1 MTGVEQSAGF
11 RARSRD
17 GLRARSQATS
27 RGGFRASPRGEQ
39 GIILILVMLVV
50 LVLACVMVQLFFTT
64 SVNKEVTDHQTKII
78 PMDMAAG
85 GAFLQAKAVLLQDM
99 EGQPAGDEG
108 TGGEEEGM
116 GEDGGEEE
124 GMGQEEGDGGD
135 GTSNT
140 DSLVDEWA
148 RPGAIT
154 VMTSNDLD
162 VLVLVRDE
170 DSKFNVLSVAAT
182 DEEKAEESRI
192 RLARLIDTFREST
205 KGDVS
210 RAASE
215 RIVDDIVEWLE
226 GKRDR
231 ERFPTPLI
239 KTNALDEDPSEL
251 EDEPVHIPL
260 TVEELQMCESLTKE
274 ILFGYKDGSDRIP
287 GLVEHITTY
296 SNLIFDSVPTD
307 EEEEEDNTFGEEPPP
322 EEEEP
327 PPGGEEDEGDEE
339 EEEEGEPVETNNG
352 RVNINTAPYAVLRGL
367 MDEAD
372 IPNSVLEK
380 ILEFREKAI
389 EVYEDLQDREG
400 EFGSILEEDEEDED
414 FIFTT
419 PTEVFERVEEYFNT
433 SFNLD
438 EDAEET
444 FTNLLATTSNVFT
457 VYISVRVSEGKLSQ
471 NYRAVIWRWSG
482 TASDTG
488 EMEDEGDAT
497 DGTGEARIITLVP
510 LELYPYPLPLSPEEE
525 EQYLT
530 TF

>member
-1 MTGVEQSAGF
+1 MQQGAKMARAKRSA
-11 RARSRD
+11 
-17 GLRARSQATS
+17 
-27 RGGFRASPRGEQ
+27 RGRGER
-39 GIILILVMLVV
+39 GVILILVMLVV

-64 SVNKEVTDHQTKII
+64 SVNKQIADHQKIKY
-78 PMDMAAG
+78 PMKMAAK

-99 EGQPAGDEG
+99 ENQSAGDDEMDGDAPGAGAGEEDGMGQGGEEGDPEGDGTGEDEG
-108 TGGEEEGM
+108 TG
-116 GEDGGEEE
+116 DA
-124 GMGQEEGDGGD
+124 
-135 GTSNT
+135 TANA

-162 VLVLVRDE
+162 VMVLVRDE
-170 DSKFNVLSVAAT
+170 DSKFNLLSVVDK
-182 DEEKAEESRI
+182 DEEKAEESQI

-231 ERFPTPLI
+231 ERFPVPLI
-239 KTNALDEDPSEL
+239 KTGADDEDPDLL
-251 EDEPVHIPL
+251 EDEPIHYPL

-274 ILFGYKDGSDRIP
+274 ILFGYKDGTDRIP
-287 GLVEHITTY
+287 GLVEYITCY
-296 SNLIFDSVPTD
+296 SNLIFDKVPED
-307 EEEEEDNTFGEEPPP
+307 EEEAEDDSFGEEPPP
-322 EEEEP
+322 EEED
-327 PPGGEEDEGDEE
+327 PPGSEDDESEE
-339 EEEEGEPVETNNG
+339 EEAEAEPVETNNG
-352 RVNINTAPYAVLRGL
+352 RVNINTAPYPVLRGL
-367 MDEAD
+367 MEEAD

-389 EVYEDLQDREG
+389 EIYEDLQDREG
-400 EFGSILEEDEEDED
+400 EFGSLLEEDEEDED

-433 SFNLD
+433 TFNLD
-438 EDAEET
+438 DDAEET
-444 FTNLLATTSNVFT
+444 FTSLLATTSNVFT
-457 VYISVRVSEGKLSQ
+457 VYISVRTSGGKLSQ

-482 TASDTG
+482 TASETG
-488 EMEDEGDAT
+488 EMDEDEEET
-497 DGTGEARIITLVP
+497 MTGESQIITLVP
-510 LELYPYPLPLSPEEE
+510 LELYPYPLPLSPDEE
-525 EQYLT
+525 EQFLA